1 MHALNEITMIRTW
14 LNQLTDCRSNHL
26 ARRLGVWLGL
36 AFVILYLYSVGNI
49 VIAPGT
55 DVTFGRPIP
64 AASVVSDWGTK
75 MWKPIAPFVWEPI
88 VALYPIHSVAL
99 FISVPNV
106 LLALLLGTL
115 VWLNMAVAIARAKLV
130 VAVKK
135 SGGFVS
141 RFLASLPAL
150 ITGFACCVPTVILA
164 LGSLAAAFTV
174 AAIAIAPYFLPL
186 AALALIGNLVWGLR
200 QYSCALPPAGSK
212 VAVKQNR
219 SKHIGDVKLR
229 LKEKEG

>member
-1 MHALNEITMIRTW
+1 MAKPIDRLPQQSSSSATRG
-14 LNQLTDCRSNHL
+14 L
-26 ARRLGVWLGL
+26 ARSGIRH
-36 AFVILYLYSVGNI
+36 SVSLFSGQYCDCSGHRRDI
-49 VIAPGT
+49 REA
-55 DVTFGRPIP
+55 IP

-115 VWLNMAVAIARAKLV
+115 VALNMAVAVARAKLV
-130 VAVKK
+130 VAMKK

-141 RFLASLPAL
+141 SFLASLPAL